1 MHHLITSIKT
11 KFKGILARFFS
22 GEGMSY
28 RDVFSLLLPVVVDQF
43 FLIGFN
49 FINTAMISS
58 SGAAAIS
65 AVNIVGS
72 LNVLLVQLFTS
83 IALGGTV
90 LIAQYYGQKNYKMIG
105 KMVNGGVYATVLVAT
120 TAALLFMLL
129 HRPILALLFG
139 AASPAVIHGARIYM
153 IGILF
158 SYVGESTI
166 EGVNGC
172 LRGIGRTKVSL
183 QLSLLMNTIY
193 LLFNFLFVTFMH
205 LGVFGLTL
213 SLNISRYS
221 IAVLV
226 IVTLYRNRAHF
237 GLNFK
242 TLRHIDWGL
251 TKRVLKVSVPF
262 AAESTFFN
270 GGKIIMQM
278 MIVTLGTAMIAA
290 NAIASSWIQL
300 SEIIPNALSVA
311 LVPIVGQCI
320 GRNNINDAKK
330 LTKSFLGLGT
340 LAFLAVD
347 LGLLPFF
354 SIGMR
359 LFAPAPA
366 TIPIIFH
373 IYLVVIGMHALFWS
387 SSFVLPSALRA
398 AGDAKFTT
406 VVSLISMWSFRI
418 GFGYLI
424 GIVLGYGIFG
434 IFVVMSSEWAI
445 RAIVFQLR
453 FHGGRWYRNKLI

>member
-1 MHHLITSIKT
+1 MTYFRCYCRWWS
-11 KFKGILARFFS
+11 
-22 GEGMSY
+22 
-28 RDVFSLLLPVVVDQF
+28 
-43 FLIGFN
+43 
-49 FINTAMISS
+49 
-58 SGAAAIS
+58 IS

-120 TAALLFMLL
+120 TAAILFMLL
-129 HRPILALLFG
+129 HSPILALLFG

-193 LLFNFLFVTFMH
+193 LLFNFLSVTFMH

-221 IAVLV
+221 IAVLA
-226 IVTLYRNRAHF
+226 IWTLYRNRAHF

-242 TLRHIDWGL
+242 TLRHVDLGL

-320 GRNNINDAKK
+320 GRNNIGDAKK

-373 IYLVVIGMHALFWS
+373 IYLVVIVMHALFWS

-398 AGDAKFTT
+398 AGDARFTT

>member
-1 MHHLITSIKT
+1 VLTSLKA
-11 KFKGILARFFS
+11 KCVLVLKKFFS
-22 GEGMSY
+22 GEEMSY
-28 RDVFSLLLPVVVDQF
+28 RAVFSLLLPVVVDQF

-72 LNVLLVQLFTS
+72 LNILLVQLFTS

-90 LIAQYYGQKNYKMIG
+90 LIAQYYGRRNYKMIG
-105 KMVNGGVYATVLVAT
+105 NVVNGGIYATVLVAT
-120 TAALLFMLL
+120 TAAILFMIL
-129 HRPILALLFG
+129 HNVVLGLLFG
-139 AASPAVIHGARIYM
+139 AASPAVIAGARIYM
-153 IGILF
+153 TGILF
-158 SYVGESTI
+158 SYVGESLI
-166 EGVNGC
+166 EGINGC
-172 LRGIGRTKVSL
+172 LRGIDRTKVSL
-183 QLSLLMNTIY
+183 QLSLLMNTVY
-193 LLFNFLFVTFMH
+193 LLFNFLFVTYLH

-221 IAVLV
+221 IAILAVW
-226 IVTLYRNRAHF
+226 TLFRNRALF
-237 GLNFK
+237 GLKFK
-242 TLRHIDWGL
+242 TLRHVNWGQ

-320 GRNNINDAKK
+320 GRNNIGDAKK

-340 LAFLAVD
+340 IAFLVVD
-347 LGLLPFF
+347 LGLLPLF
-354 SIGMR
+354 SMGMR
-359 LFAPAPA
+359 LFNPAPA

-373 IYLVVIGMHALFWS
+373 IYLVIIVMHAVFWS
-387 SSFVLPSALRA
+387 SSFVLPAALRA

-418 GFGYLI
+418 GVGYLV

-434 IFVVMSSEWAI
+434 IFVVMSCEWAI
-445 RAIVFQLR
+445 RSTVYLHR
-453 FHGGRWYRNKLI
+453 FRGNRWYRNKLI

>member
-1 MHHLITSIKT
+1 MITSIKT
-11 KFKGILARFFS
+11 KFKDILARFFS

-90 LIAQYYGQKNYKMIG
+90 LIAQYYGQKNYKMIC

-120 TAALLFMLL
+120 TAAILFMLL
-129 HRPILALLFG
+129 HSPILALLFG

-158 SYVGESTI
+158 SYVGESII

-221 IAVLV
+221 IAVLA
-226 IVTLYRNRAHF
+226 IWTLYRNRAHF

-242 TLRHIDWGL
+242 TLRHVDWGL

-320 GRNNINDAKK
+320 GRNNIGDAKK

-373 IYLVVIGMHALFWS
+373 IYLVVIVMHALFWS

-398 AGDAKFTT
+398 AGDARFTT

>member
-1 MHHLITSIKT
+1 M
-11 KFKGILARFFS
+11 ARFFS

-120 TAALLFMLL
+120 TAAILFMLL
-129 HRPILALLFG
+129 HSPILALLFG

-153 IGILF
+153 MGILF

-172 LRGIGRTKVSL
+172 LCGIGRTKVSL

-221 IAVLV
+221 IAVLA
-226 IVTLYRNRAHF
+226 IWTLYRNRAHF

-242 TLRHIDWGL
+242 TLRHVDWGL

-320 GRNNINDAKK
+320 GRNNIGDAKK

-373 IYLVVIGMHALFWS
+373 IYLVVIVMHALFWS

-398 AGDAKFTT
+398 AGDARFTT

>member
-1 MHHLITSIKT
+1 MITSIKT
-11 KFKGILARFFS
+11 KFKDILARFFS

-49 FINTAMISS
+49 FINMAMISS

-120 TAALLFMLL
+120 TAAILFMLL
-129 HRPILALLFG
+129 HSPILALLFG

-221 IAVLV
+221 IAVLA
-226 IVTLYRNRAHF
+226 IWTLYRNRAHF

-242 TLRHIDWGL
+242 TLRHVDWGL

-320 GRNNINDAKK
+320 GRNNI
-330 LTKSFLGLGT
+330 
-340 LAFLAVD
+340 
-347 LGLLPFF
+347 
-354 SIGMR
+354 
-359 LFAPAPA
+359 
-366 TIPIIFH
+366 
-373 IYLVVIGMHALFWS
+373 
-387 SSFVLPSALRA
+387 
-398 AGDAKFTT
+398 GDAK
-406 VVSLISMWSFRI
+406 
-418 GFGYLI
+418 
-424 GIVLGYGIFG
+424 
-434 IFVVMSSEWAI
+434 
-445 RAIVFQLR
+445 
-453 FHGGRWYRNKLI
+453 N